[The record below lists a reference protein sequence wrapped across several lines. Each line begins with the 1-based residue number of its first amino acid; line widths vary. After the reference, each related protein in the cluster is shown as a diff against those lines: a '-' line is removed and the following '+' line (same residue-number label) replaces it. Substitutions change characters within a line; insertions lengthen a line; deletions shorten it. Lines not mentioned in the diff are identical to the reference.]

1 MAKPIRVRI
10 DRAQAER
17 VAQRHGDQLV
27 TLAMV
32 RTFSRASVTAPVDTG
47 NLRALH
53 RMNKRVGKRR
63 VVGQVFSDANYSMAV
78 HNGARAHVIR
88 ARKAKALRFQQGGQ
102 IVYRASVNHPGVRAR
117 PWLAQALADECRPLG
132 FRVTGLPTGVI

>member
-1 MAKPIRVRI
+1 MAKPIRVRVN
-10 DRAQAER
+10 RAQADR
-17 VAQRHGDQLV
+17 VAQQHGDRLV

-53 RMNKRVGKRR
+53 RMSKRSGKRKVVGK
-63 VVGQVFSDANYSMAV
+63 VTSAADYSMAV
-78 HNGARAHVIR
+78 HNGARPHVIR
-88 ARKAKALRFQQGGQ
+88 ARRAKALRFQQGGR

-117 PWLAQALADECRPLG
+117 PWLARALADECRPLG
-132 FRVTGLPTGVI
+132 FVVTGLPPGVV